1 MAKLRPERGPD
12 WGPSPD
18 LPDWG
23 SSRDDGSIEM
33 RVNQLLDAYAD
44 GADATE
50 EAGPPGVGDSPLHDD
65 LIARANALGRIF
77 ETRMRIVQEGLRS
90 GSGLDA
96 LAALETALEGKVL
109 EDQLREQALR
119 RQLRAL
125 TGLQESLAALRR
137 IDSVA
142 RMLELAPREFVRASD
157 FDRVNLFRVE
167 DGRMVMESAYWEGDE
182 KGATEMI
189 EYGKKSPPRLEHML
203 LETEMLRRRAPC
215 LVRDARNDPRV
226 PRDLGDWSR
235 SRSYVAAPIM
245 PAGKVIGFVHAD
257 CLYQGRLCD
266 TFDRDLLW
274 AFAEGFGY
282 AFERTAVNE
291 RARVQRASARD
302 SLVKTV
308 ELLNEVARDDL
319 RLANPDLDDVP
330 SSRAIG
336 SLVGRLVEPGVPLE
350 ASLTRREV
358 EVVRLMATGMT
369 NKAIA
374 DELVLSVGTVK
385 AHVKHI
391 LRKLR
396 VANRAE
402 VVSRYMRSART
413 QDLAQMSDDG

>member
-1 MAKLRPERGPD
+1 MAKLRPERGPN

-23 SSRDDGSIEM
+23 SSRDDGGIEK
-33 RVNQLLDAYAD
+33 RVNQLLDQYAD
-44 GADATE
+44 GADAIGET
-50 EAGPPGVGDSPLHDD
+50 GPPGVGDSLLHDD
-65 LIARANALGRIF
+65 LIARANALGHIF
-77 ETRMRIVQEGLRS
+77 ETRMRIVQDGLRS

-109 EDQLREQALR
+109 EDQLREQALQ

-125 TGLQESLAALRR
+125 TGLQEALAALRR

-142 RMLELAPREFVRASD
+142 RMLELAPREFVRYSD

-167 DGRMVMESAYWEGDE
+167 DGRMVMESAYWEGDV
-182 KGATEMI
+182 KGATEMV
-189 EYGKKSPPRLEHML
+189 EYGKKSPPRLDHML

-215 LVRDARNDPRV
+215 LVRDALNDPRV

-291 RARVQRASARD
+291 RARAQRASARD
-302 SLVKTV
+302 TLVKTV

-319 RLANPDLDDVP
+319 RLANPDLDDIP

-336 SLVGRLVEPGVPLE
+336 NLVGRMVEPGVPLE

-358 EVVRLMATGMT
+358 EVLRLMATGMT
-369 NKAIA
+369 NQAIA

-396 VANRAE
+396 AANRSEA
-402 VVSRYMRSART
+402 VSRYMRSART